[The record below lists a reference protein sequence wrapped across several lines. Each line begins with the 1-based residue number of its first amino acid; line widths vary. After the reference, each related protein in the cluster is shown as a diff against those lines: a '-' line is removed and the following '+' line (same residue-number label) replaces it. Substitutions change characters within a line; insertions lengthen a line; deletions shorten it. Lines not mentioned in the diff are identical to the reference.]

1 MSKSNF
7 LFFKN
12 FYFFKKF
19 IYLIYFKKIMFSKI
33 KNWFLLR
40 KVKKEEKKHIPTDD
54 EINNEHELLK
64 NQEKEVED
72 LFIKK

>member
-1 MSKSNF
+1 
-7 LFFKN
+7 
-12 FYFFKKF
+12 
-19 IYLIYFKKIMFSKI
+19 MFSKI